1 MEKVLNQEEI
11 DQLFRAAQ
19 KGPAAPAATAVAKNV
34 TRFDLR
40 QVGQISKDQV
50 RALSLLHES
59 FARNISSSL
68 GAYLRVG
75 LEVNIVSVEQL
86 RFSEIVSRMSEV
98 TYLCSLHVRPLDSLA
113 LLQVDLSLAFPI
125 IDVILGG
132 AGDAESIPA
141 RTLTEIE
148 QQVLETVVG
157 ILARE
162 LQLCWAPVLEV
173 EFALEQALSAAQ
185 AAVLMPPTER
195 NLAFSFEIKILK
207 SQGVLNITLPLLV
220 SNTLLRKLR
229 AQFAYYKRAG
239 SLVHLD
245 QLRAQMLYANF
256 PVVLKL
262 PPSPVLVS
270 NLSELEV
277 GQILLLSRPV
287 DQAATLTVANEEM
300 FRAFPVRCGYFRGAE
315 VKERISISPTSHKAA
330 T

>member
-11 DQLFRAAQ
+11 DMLFRAAQ
-19 KGPAAPAATAVAKNV
+19 KGQAAPTPASETKKV
-34 TRFDLR
+34 TRFDIR
-40 QVGQISKDQV
+40 QVGQISKEQV

-86 RFSEIVSRMSEV
+86 RFTEVVSRMSEM
-98 TYLCSLHVRPLDSLA
+98 TYLCSVHVRPLDSLA
-113 LLQVDLSLAFPI
+113 LLQMDLSLAFPI

-132 AGDAESIPA
+132 AGDAEAIPVRA
-141 RTLTEIE
+141 LTEIE
-148 QQVLETVVG
+148 QQILETVVG

-173 EFALEQALSAAQ
+173 DFTFEQTLPGAQ

-207 SQGVLNITLPLLV
+207 SQGMLNITLPSVV

-239 SLVHLD
+239 SSAHMS
-245 QLRAQMLYANF
+245 QLRAQMLDAHF
-256 PVVLKL
+256 PTVLKL
-262 PPSPVLVS
+262 LPSPVLVS
-270 NLSELEV
+270 ELTELQV
-277 GQILLLSRPV
+277 GQVLPLSRPL
-287 DQAATLTVANEEM
+287 DQPAVLSVANEEM
-300 FRAFPVRCGYFRGAE
+300 FRAFPVRCGYFRGAQ
-315 VKERISISPTSHKAA
+315 VHERVPISPTSRKAVP
-330 T
+330 